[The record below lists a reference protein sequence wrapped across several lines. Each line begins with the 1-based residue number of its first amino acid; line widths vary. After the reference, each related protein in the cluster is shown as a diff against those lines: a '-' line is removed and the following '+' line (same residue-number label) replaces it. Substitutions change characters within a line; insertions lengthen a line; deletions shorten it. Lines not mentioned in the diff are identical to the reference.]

1 MRDALRFGNRLIMMH
16 EGRVV
21 VDVEGEKKK
30 NLTVQSLLQMF
41 ERASGSEFSDPEAL
55 LTTPAKINAF
65 LQAF

>member
-1 MRDALRFGNRLIMMH
+1 MMH

-21 VDVEGEKKK
+21 VDVEGEKKQ

-55 LTTPAKINAF
+55 LTVSAN
-65 LQAF
+65 